1 MKERER
7 MELERP
13 VPEAVNPF
21 WMMRRFT
28 KDMERMFEGF
38 TGMAF
43 PTFFKTDFRPFR
55 GEFEKMDWLPPLEV
69 FRHNNQFIVRADLP
83 GLTKDDVTIEVTNDV
98 LTISGERKEEK
109 EEKHEGFFRTERKY
123 GTFYRQVPLP
133 EGVLTEN
140 AMATFTNGVL
150 EITLPAKKV
159 ETPIRKLEI
168 TAPVTEKTA
177 KAAGV

>member
-1 MKERER
+1 MKEREK

-13 VPEAVNPF
+13 IPETVNPF

-38 TGMAF
+38 PGMAF

-55 GEFEKMDWLPPLEV
+55 TEFEKMDWLPPLEV
-69 FRHNNQFIVRADLP
+69 FRDNGQFIVRADLP

-150 EITLPAKKV
+150 EIKLPAKKV
-159 ETPIRKLEI
+159 ETPTRKLEI